1 MRSPIKVLG
10 LVPYPLGRTP
20 SQRFRME
27 QWRPRLER
35 EGIVVDFRPFADT
48 RLMSLLH
55 EPGKL
60 TGKFSSMAEGFMRR
74 ALDVADVRRYD
85 AVFIHRAAC
94 LAGPAVLER
103 VIGLLRRPVIFDFD
117 DAIYLLH
124 TTTANRLFGWLK
136 FPGKT
141 AAICRLSAQVVV
153 ANSYLADY
161 ARQYSR
167 QLTIIPSSV
176 DTDSYGPSKKT
187 VTSGPV
193 VIGWMGSSTSQTH
206 LEAFAPVL
214 RDLSARRGVLLR
226 AVSDRE
232 PELPGIKFEWR
243 RWSAATEVAELA
255 AFDIGI
261 MPMPDDQWARGKSA
275 MKALLCMA
283 MGVPV
288 ICSAVGMNC
297 EVIRHGQNGML
308 AASPQEWLNHFDLLV
323 SDPTERERLGASGRQ
338 TVEHGYSMNHCASK
352 FARVV
357 EEAVANPKNA
367 ESYEAPETQVL
378 RD

>member
-1 MRSPIKVLG
+1 VKTPIRVLA
-10 LVPYPLGRTP
+10 LVPYPLGQTP
-20 SQRFRME
+20 SQRYRIE
-27 QWRPRLER
+27 QWQPRLEQ
-35 EGIVVDFRPFADT
+35 EGIDLAFRPFADS

-55 EPGKL
+55 KHGRL
-60 TGKFSSMAEGFMRR
+60 SGKFSSVARAFVRR
-74 ALDVADVRRYD
+74 ALDVPNVRRYD

-103 VIGLLRRPVIFDFD
+103 AIGLLRRPVIFDFD
-117 DAIYLLH
+117 DAIYFLH

-153 ANSYLADY
+153 ANSYLGDY
-161 ARQYSR
+161 ARQYNR
-167 QLTIIPSSV
+167 RVTIIPSSV
-176 DTDSYGPSKKT
+176 DTDCYRPSKKT
-187 VTSGPV
+187 AMNGPV

-214 RDLSARRGVLLR
+214 RDLSARRGISLR
-226 AVSDRE
+226 VVSDRE
-232 PELPGIKFEWR
+232 PELPGVEFEWR

-255 AFDIGI
+255 GFDIGI

-275 MKALLCMA
+275 MKALLYMA

-288 ICSAVGMNC
+288 ICSAVGTNC
-297 EVIRHGQNGML
+297 EVIRHGENGML
-308 AASPQEWLNHFDLLV
+308 AASPQEWLDHFELLA
-323 SDPTERERLGASGRQ
+323 SDPAERQRLGEAGRR
-338 TVEHGYSMNHCASK
+338 TVEQGYSMKHCASS

-357 EEAVANPKNA
+357 EEAVANRQDA
-367 ESYEAPETQVL
+367 EGYELPETHVL